1 MRKFLMLIV
10 AISLLIGLVA
20 CGGKSD
26 ETTNND
32 EELENE
38 TVEFTDDEKVN
49 DDQVVV
55 TINGTDI
62 MGTEYNSIYMQT
74 KVRMHRFRQDV
85 SDLDL
90 LKEQTLN
97 ILIDQ
102 ELLSQD
108 AERIGIEVSD
118 EEVDKQFTD
127 AKEEAGDDQFTTFLE
142 QYQLTE
148 EDFKDQVY
156 FSILHD
162 KYLESEIPKVEV
174 TDEEVEKI
182 YEELKKQNE
191 EFPDF
196 DEIADRLK
204 LELTMQKEQE
214 KLQEKINELRDE
226 AEIEKMI

>member
-20 CGGKSD
+20 CDGKSD

-174 TDEEVEKI
+174 TDEEVKEI